1 MVGPRKTRVRGPC
14 GSPVAKTGPAGQ
26 PRGDG
31 LQSKPAGATGC
42 GGWDLGGVELGGWEE
57 EGSSL
62 WPLTEWLPELGGA
75 GGGDGTERTPGG
87 SGELGSQALE
97 GLQVS
102 VPRSVLTSSPTPH
115 QGENITNAPELQP
128 NAVTWGIFPGRE
140 IIQPTVVDPVSFM
153 FWKVRML
160 GAGLPCPPCK
170 P

>member
-1 MVGPRKTRVRGPC
+1 MWGMGLGGSGAWRLGGGRKQ
-14 GSPVAKTGPAGQ
+14 PVASHRVA
-26 PRGDG
+26 
-31 LQSKPAGATGC
+31 
-42 GGWDLGGVELGGWEE
+42 
-57 EGSSL
+57 
-62 WPLTEWLPELGGA
+62 ELGGA
-75 GGGDGTERTPGG
+75 GGGDGTERTPRGL
-87 SGELGSQALE
+87 GELGSQALE

-102 VPRSVLTSSPTPH
+102 VPRSVLTPSPNPTPHPH
-115 QGENITNAPELQP
+115 QGENVTNAPELQP